1 MEAFMEHFS
10 LWVGAFLTLGI
21 FSFLYKDNPW
31 YKLTEAIFVGISA
44 GYWFVVLFW
53 DNFYGKFW
61 VGKGEDHFLWIGA
74 ALGFLMLLRLIP
86 KIGWISRWPLA
97 FVVGATSGFW
107 LINYFSSNVMAQVQ
121 ATMAP
126 LFSTEFGAGFD
137 ATVYAAVGAL
147 SIETGGL
154 GQLQIAEGRAH
165 FGGGGAGRLLG
176 TYRFGTTV
184 TLLGGL
190 EFGGGA
196 MVRPGT
202 SASEFVIN
210 YLPAVP
216 LVLRFHDAAWHYEVE
231 TAAVGLFQADNTN
244 PSFGVRGGAGL
255 GFSALRLRS
264 IIPWAGFVL
273 AAEHYFPGGGR
284 PSLQFIRAGV
294 RVGFFW
300 DPE

>member
-74 ALGFLMLLRLIP
+74 TLGFLMLLRLIP

-147 SIETGGL
+147 VIFIGTFSGLIYFFFSKAHTGV
-154 GQLQIAEGRAH
+154 
-165 FGGGGAGRLLG
+165 FGGTAKVGIFFLMVTFGASFGYTVMSRMSLLIGRIDYLLG
-176 TYRFGTTV
+176 DW
-184 TLLGGL
+184 LG
-190 EFGGGA
+190 
-196 MVRPGT
+196 M
-202 SASEFVIN
+202 IN
-210 YLPAVP
+210 
-216 LVLRFHDAAWHYEVE
+216 
-231 TAAVGLFQADNTN
+231 
-244 PSFGVRGGAGL
+244 
-255 GFSALRLRS
+255 
-264 IIPWAGFVL
+264 
-273 AAEHYFPGGGR
+273 
-284 PSLQFIRAGV
+284 
-294 RVGFFW
+294 
-300 DPE
+300 